1 MDNGASAVAAL
12 TVPHDFVA
20 VMMDW
25 HMPEL
30 DGIEATRRIR
40 RHEATAGGRVPIIA
54 LTASA
59 LVGDRDICF
68 DAGMD
73 DFISKPIQMRKLA
86 ATLSRWIPQ
95 SVR

>member
-1 MDNGASAVAAL
+1 M
-12 TVPHDFVA
+12 
-20 VMMDW
+20 
-25 HMPEL
+25 
-30 DGIEATRRIR
+30 
-40 RHEATAGGRVPIIA
+40 PIIA